1 MRSLT
6 SINLSNNSIVSESVQ
21 IYPGPN
27 QNLKKGEMVEYQGEM
42 CPVSKFSTDLPSRHH
57 NRVAPSG
64 YWVYMIHGIM
74 ALFDAIKEN
83 GVFTGLD
90 LSQNNLQPAVE
101 GFSFI
106 QVLTFQ
112 ISYDEALK
120 HW

>member
-1 MRSLT
+1 
-6 SINLSNNSIVSESVQ
+6 
-21 IYPGPN
+21 
-27 QNLKKGEMVEYQGEM
+27 MVEYQGEM

-57 NRVAPSG
+57 NRVAPLG